1 MKAKKALG
9 VLLAGL
15 LAAGALAG
23 CSSGTSNSSAPESGS
38 DSQGSSTAESQA
50 PAEASEVDIWYYW
63 ETEKHQETLDRVIGE
78 YNDSQDAVSVSAKYI
93 PFADFK
99 KQLSIGASAAE
110 LPDLVIID
118 SPDHASYAAMGIF
131 ADISDKVSDWDGIDQ
146 YYEGPLNSC
155 KLDDKLYGLPFGSN
169 CLALFYN
176 EDMLADAGC
185 EAPATWD
192 ELKDVAQKTTQG
204 NVTGFAMCCLQN
216 EEGTF
221 NFTPWLW
228 STGATSYDINNDN
241 GIKALTL
248 VKDLVDAGSMS
259 KEVINWTQGDVMNQ
273 FISGNIAM
281 MVNGPW
287 QVPTMREQA
296 PDLNW
301 DVTLLPK
308 DAEYASCLGGENF
321 GVIDGDNVDAAL
333 DFLQFATSKDE
344 VASYIDDFGYIAAR
358 KDVAEGQF
366 TDDETMQKFTEEMQ
380 YAQPRGPHAQ
390 WPEIS
395 DGLSL
400 AVNES
405 ITGTSTPADAAAKA
419 QSTIDG
425 ILAE

>member
-185 EAPATWD
+185 EAPTTWD

-204 NVTGFAMCCLQN
+204 NVTGFVAYSPVPMTYRKRAM
-216 EEGTF
+216 
-221 NFTPWLW
+221 W
-228 STGATSYDINNDN
+228 
-241 GIKALTL
+241 K
-248 VKDLVDAGSMS
+248 
-259 KEVINWTQGDVMNQ
+259 
-273 FISGNIAM
+273 
-281 MVNGPW
+281 
-287 QVPTMREQA
+287 
-296 PDLNW
+296 
-301 DVTLLPK
+301 
-308 DAEYASCLGGENF
+308 
-321 GVIDGDNVDAAL
+321 
-333 DFLQFATSKDE
+333 
-344 VASYIDDFGYIAAR
+344 
-358 KDVAEGQF
+358 
-366 TDDETMQKFTEEMQ
+366 
-380 YAQPRGPHAQ
+380 
-390 WPEIS
+390 
-395 DGLSL
+395 
-400 AVNES
+400 
-405 ITGTSTPADAAAKA
+405 
-419 QSTIDG
+419 
-425 ILAE
+425 

>member
-1 MKAKKALG
+1 MCPKDNPG
-9 VLLAGL
+9 Q
-15 LAAGALAG
+15 
-23 CSSGTSNSSAPESGS
+23 C
-38 DSQGSSTAESQA
+38 
-50 PAEASEVDIWYYW
+50 
-63 ETEKHQETLDRVIGE
+63 DR
-78 YNDSQDAVSVSAKYI
+78 
-93 PFADFK
+93 
-99 KQLSIGASAAE
+99 
-110 LPDLVIID
+110 
-118 SPDHASYAAMGIF
+118 
-131 ADISDKVSDWDGIDQ
+131 
-146 YYEGPLNSC
+146 
-155 KLDDKLYGLPFGSN
+155 
-169 CLALFYN
+169 
-176 EDMLADAGC
+176 
-185 EAPATWD
+185 
-192 ELKDVAQKTTQG
+192 
-204 NVTGFAMCCLQN
+204 FAMCCLQN

-366 TDDETMQKFTEEMQ
+366 TMM
-380 YAQPRGPHAQ
+380 RRCRN
-390 WPEIS
+390 
-395 DGLSL
+395 SL
-400 AVNES
+400 KKC
-405 ITGTSTPADAAAKA
+405 STPSPEGLTPNGRK
-419 QSTIDG
+419 SPTPFPWR
-425 ILAE
+425 

>member
-1 MKAKKALG
+1 MLG
-9 VLLAGL
+9 
-15 LAAGALAG
+15 AAGAG
-23 CSSGTSNSSAPESGS
+23 CSSSEAPSSSGEAPVSDTDASSGT
-38 DSQGSSTAESQA
+38 GSSEGEASFEGVTLRFAPIWAADAESDLGREMIAEFQEKTGMTIEIEEVAGDEMKNKIAVDVAAGNEPDVWQFWPGATSQEFAKAGVLANVEEYFAKSKVIAKDHFSESALA
-50 PAEASEVDIWYYW
+50 PCTFDG
-63 ETEKHQETLDRVIGE
+63 QLL
-78 YNDSQDAVSVSAKYI
+78 AV
-93 PFADFK
+93 PRM
-99 KQLSIGASAAE
+99 GASAVLMINTE
-110 LPDLVIID
+110 
-118 SPDHASYAAMGIF
+118 IF
-131 ADISDKVSDWDGIDQ
+131 EQ
-146 YYEGPLNSC
+146 YGQ
-155 KLDDKLYGLPFGSN
+155 K
-169 CLALFYN
+169 
-176 EDMLADAGC
+176 
-185 EAPATWD
+185 APTTWD

-395 DGLSL
+395 DALSL

-405 ITGTSTPADAAAKA
+405 ITGTSTPSDAAAKA

>member
-155 KLDDKLYGLPFGSN
+155 
-169 CLALFYN
+169 
-176 EDMLADAGC
+176 MLADAGC
-185 EAPATWD
+185 EAPTTWD

-395 DGLSL
+395 DALSL

-405 ITGTSTPADAAAKA
+405 ITGTSAPADAAAKA

>member
-131 ADISDKVSDWDGIDQ
+131 ADISDKVSDWDGIGQ

-185 EAPATWD
+185 EAPTTWD

-281 MVNGPW
+281 MVNGPC
-287 QVPTMREQA
+287 R
-296 PDLNW
+296 
-301 DVTLLPK
+301 
-308 DAEYASCLGGENF
+308 F
-321 GVIDGDNVDAAL
+321 
-333 DFLQFATSKDE
+333 
-344 VASYIDDFGYIAAR
+344 
-358 KDVAEGQF
+358 
-366 TDDETMQKFTEEMQ
+366 
-380 YAQPRGPHAQ
+380 PR
-390 WPEIS
+390 
-395 DGLSL
+395 
-400 AVNES
+400 
-405 ITGTSTPADAAAKA
+405 
-419 QSTIDG
+419 
-425 ILAE
+425 